1 MRSRSLRGQTLLCS
15 AAPSPTGAPERR
27 AVPVCVRARALSSAL
42 CLQRARAIGIVRP
55 THLASGGADCPWKR
69 SVSVSQRVRE
79 QSNAA
84 SRCVLTFV
92 HHRSTR
98 TSQTLGTSQLSAP
111 VSQPGPSSGSSL
123 SLGQSLRG
131 SMDVAVP
138 QFALGATPSSS
149 WAGWNSTGGTS
160 LYSSRNSQQGESKVA
175 ASAAAQ
181 TPVR

>member
-1 MRSRSLRGQTLLCS
+1 MRSRSLRGQTLPCS
-15 AAPSPTGAPERR
+15 AAPSPTGASERR
-27 AVPVCVRARALSSAL
+27 AVPVCARALSSAL

-55 THLASGGADCPWKR
+55 THLASGGADCPRKR
-69 SVSVSQRVRE
+69 SVSQSRVRE
-79 QSNAA
+79 QQSTAA
-84 SRCVLTFV
+84 SRCVMTFV

-111 VSQPGPSSGSSL
+111 VSQPGPSSGTSL

-175 ASAAAQ
+175 ASAVAQ